1 MFLTSSPMVFA
12 KAPQLAKIFD
22 GDLPN
27 FPKCS
32 KRYSNIYHKAMIPY
46 NTSIKSCIK
55 FNLSISLEEI
65 LCQ

>member
-1 MFLTSSPMVFA
+1 MFSTSSPMVFA

-32 KRYSNIYHKAMIPY
+32 KRYCNIYHNAMIPY
-46 NTSIKSCIK
+46 NTIIKSCIK
-55 FNLSISLEEI
+55 LNLSISLEEI